1 MEPSKLETLPQ
12 DTADEWRGSRT
23 QGPVPSFAGA
33 THRAAFRTVISGRAF
48 GSRGSCSTR
57 RAGLA
62 LLSPFSFG
70 SLQGKAGVWVPGA
83 DQASKVLA

>member
-1 MEPSKLETLPQ
+1 MEPSKLETLLQ

-33 THRAAFRTVISGRAF
+33 THRAAFRTVISRRAF

-70 SLQGKAGVWVPGA
+70 SLQGKAGVCVAGA